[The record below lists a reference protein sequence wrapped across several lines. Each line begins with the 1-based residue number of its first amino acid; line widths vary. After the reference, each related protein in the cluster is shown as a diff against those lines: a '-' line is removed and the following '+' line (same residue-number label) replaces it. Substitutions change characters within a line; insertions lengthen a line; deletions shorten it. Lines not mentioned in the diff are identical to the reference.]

1 MGASGEWDRYQIAG
15 PGTAAA
21 DGTIAAVSRFPDN
34 IEVWWTGPD
43 QDTYGAF
50 WYDDDHGWRGP
61 NLIPGPGPA
70 TAGGMAAA
78 SRIDTSMEAW
88 WIGADTSVRGA
99 FWYDDGNGWQAYRD
113 PVALPT
119 AAAPSSGMA
128 SVSRIDT
135 SMEIWW
141 IGSGGTVQGA
151 FWYQDQNNDAWQRYS
166 LSDPGTAS
174 ELSGIAAVSRIPT
187 AMEIWWVGAQ
197 GSVEAGYWYADAGKP
212 WQRYQLAVDG
222 SAAASHGI
230 AAVSRSA
237 THMAVVWITPQGG
250 VHGASWTEGGDWTP
264 FPAAI
269 AADGSA
275 APDGGVAAVS
285 SDPTGLEVYWI
296 GTDGSVRGAAW
307 TETAGWQALPDPVA
321 PAGSAATTGAITAM
335 SRTAGVT
342 EVCWIGADGSVQL
355 AERGVTAGPVSFRI
369 LRPDDMV
376 DLSCTA
382 AGCRLLLAPGA
393 RELPVTYV
401 VQPGDTLSAI
411 AFRFYGDPQ
420 DFQLIADANHLPDPD
435 VIDDGQ
441 QLTLPAPADPPP
453 SVRRLL
459 AVQDDAHLLVGFGV
473 QHIYEEAVVDTV
485 PPAAPAVPPPVA
497 DARAAD
503 PSRVVFE
510 LPAGTGFTF
519 TVSGV
524 LTGLVG
530 LGLRV
535 APLAVPRVDS
545 DNPRPASAKVSPAA
559 PAADV
564 TAIEAPYRLVVS
576 PDGRYGAFT
585 HAAEVVA
592 AEYDSNRVELWHT
605 RLGVRVPDNGTF
617 RVDEHDDAHR
627 TVRPIWTRDKD
638 DLAGAA
644 TFTGSFKPGNRQSL
658 VDEAADPMQGVEPEP
673 FSVDRLYLSS
683 LGAWLDW
690 HGAWDPEDAVSA
702 YRHKARLGRD
712 QYVRIETPVYLFPFG
727 HRGTLVTITERRI
740 DPKATNSAAYLH
752 QRNFIVLRQHTL
764 YYGRAG
770 DPVERVKPDMGV
782 PNNFPFVSVTV
793 DPVVS
798 PDLNEVDGSVPSV
811 PSVGVEPHRVSYQW
825 KITAVDHTGRQI
837 AMTTPLV
844 AVPVR
849 PSPPPPPTAD
859 SPLTTWIAHAN
870 GLIDLADAEVAFA
883 PEIRTGDTTS
893 RVKQIELTGTANIGT
908 SPDAQ
913 KPFGTTS
920 TPAMYQAFITIPA
933 LAALNRGG
941 DTSPVTYRQDYIDH
955 GFPDGDPAEL
965 YLMISQ
971 TEPTALDFAGDSD
984 RGGGFVQP
992 SVGVRA
998 LSRAHGAVGDD
1009 GSSAGGITAGKFDP
1023 TQFLK
1028 GVMPKLFGLI
1038 ELTEILDVTGVNST
1052 LAAAPKLAADQL
1064 GFAKTVSDEYGNLT
1078 SALQNAAAMLQTDSN
1093 STAPDGIKQR
1103 YTQLLAQTTQ
1113 AIQALATTPV
1123 TPLTDALD
1131 KVTDA
1136 SSPAVAEANAKARDI
1151 QKALNNNLPALLQS
1165 PDLAAFL
1172 RSQIQRSYQALDS
1185 VLTTAAGAADSLFS
1199 ALGAAVQKGAI
1210 HYDWYPTITGWPPDA
1225 PDADHYV
1232 FRPNDTSK
1240 GLAISVDV
1248 RTDKDGKPQAEVAA
1262 QLHDFSLQLMPGGLL
1277 MRMDFGRVGFR
1288 VGTGGKPE
1296 VDVIFNG
1303 MHFIGALSF
1312 IEDLRR
1318 IIPLDGFSDPP
1329 YVDVSPAG
1337 ATAGFDLPL
1346 PSLAIGVFT
1355 LANIS
1360 IGADCRVPFL
1370 GDAVTVGFNF
1380 CSKEAPFQLT
1390 VMAIGGGGW
1399 VGIRLSPSK
1408 LVLLEMGLEAG
1419 AALAIN
1425 LGVASGSVSV
1435 MVGVYLRLE
1444 DDKGQLTAYFRIRG
1458 EVEVL
1463 AIASAS
1469 ITLELSLTYDDSGD
1483 STDLI
1488 GRASLSIEVEIAF
1501 FSTSVELTCEK
1512 RLAGSK
1518 KDPSLRDVLPP
1529 GDGGQDKWNQYFSSF
1544 TIGA

>member
-15 PGTAAA
+15 PGTAPA

-34 IEVWWTGPD
+34 MEVWWTGPD
-43 QDTYGAF
+43 QNTYGAF

-70 TAGGMAAA
+70 TTGGMAAA

-99 FWYDDGNGWQAYRD
+99 FWYDDGNGWQAYHD

-141 IGSGGTVQGA
+141 IGFGGTVQGA
-151 FWYQDQNNDAWQRYS
+151 FWYQDQNNNAWQRYS

-174 ELSGIAAVSRIPT
+174 ELSGIVAVSRIPT
-187 AMEIWWVGAQ
+187 AMEVWWVGPQ

-212 WQRYQLAVDG
+212 WQRYQLAADG

-269 AADGSA
+269 AADGST

-285 SDPTGLEVYWI
+285 LDPTGLEVYWI
-296 GTDGSVRGAAW
+296 GTDGAVRGAAW
-307 TETAGWQALPDPVA
+307 TEGAGWQAFPDPVA
-321 PAGSAATTGAITAM
+321 PAGSAATAGAITAM

-342 EVCWIGADGSVQL
+342 EVCWIGADGSVQM

-376 DLSCTA
+376 DLSCEA
-382 AGCRLLLAPGA
+382 ARCRLLLAPGA
-393 RELPVTYV
+393 RELPVTYI

-411 AFRFYGDPQ
+411 ALRFYGDPQ
-420 DFQLIADANHLPDPD
+420 DFQLIADANHLPDPN
-435 VIDDGQ
+435 VIDAGQ
-441 QLTLPAPADPPP
+441 QLVLPAPADPPP
-453 SVRRLL
+453 AVRRLL

-473 QHIYEEAVVDTV
+473 QHIFEQAFFGD
-485 PPAAPAVPPPVA
+485 PDPAAGTVA
-497 DARAAD
+497 GARAAD

-519 TVSGV
+519 TVAGV

-535 APLAVPRVDS
+535 APLAVPRVDD
-545 DNPRPASAKVSPAA
+545 DNPRPGSAKVPPAA

-617 RVDEHDDAHR
+617 RVDEDDEAHR
-627 TVRPIWTRDKD
+627 TVRPIWTREEDNPD
-638 DLAGAA
+638 P
-644 TFTGSFKPGNRQSL
+644 FTGSLVPSDRHAL
-658 VDEAADPMQGVEPEP
+658 VDEAADPTKGAEPEP
-673 FSVDRLYLSS
+673 FTVDRLYLSS
-683 LGAWLDW
+683 LGAWVDW
-690 HGAWDPEDAVSA
+690 RGAWDPDAAVTA
-702 YRHKARLGRD
+702 YRHQARLGRD
-712 QYVRIETPVYLFPFG
+712 QYVRIDKPFYLFPFG
-727 HRGTLVTITERRI
+727 HRCTLVTITERRI
-740 DPKATNSAAYLH
+740 GLDVPNPAAYLH

-764 YYGRAG
+764 YYGAKG
-770 DPVERVKPDMGV
+770 DPVERVTDQKGV
-782 PNNFPFVSVTV
+782 PSNFPFVSVTV

-798 PDLNEVDGSVPSV
+798 PDLDKMDNSVPSV
-811 PSVGVEPHRVSYQW
+811 PSVNGVSYQW
-825 KITAVDHTGRQI
+825 KITAVDHAGRQI
-837 AMTTPLV
+837 TMTTPLV

-849 PSPPPPPTAD
+849 PLPPPPATAD

-870 GLIDLADAEVAFA
+870 GLIDLGDAEVAFA
-883 PEIRTGDTTS
+883 PETRRGDTTS

-908 SPDAQ
+908 SPVAQ
-913 KPFGTTS
+913 EPFGTTS
-920 TPAMYQAFITIPA
+920 TPAMFQAFITIPA

-941 DTSPVTYRQDYIDH
+941 DTSPVTYRKDYIDN

-971 TEPTALDFAGDSD
+971 TEPTALDFAGGSD

-1038 ELTEILDVTGVNST
+1038 ELTEILDLTGIGST

-1064 GFAKTVSDEYGNLT
+1064 GFVKTVSDEYANLT
-1078 SALQNAAAMLQTDSN
+1078 SALQNAAAMLQSDSN
-1093 STAPDGIKQR
+1093 GTAPDGIKQR

-1113 AIQALATTPV
+1113 AIQALAAAPL

-1136 SSPAVAEANAKARDI
+1136 SSPAVAEANGKAQDI
-1151 QKALNNNLPALLQS
+1151 QNALTNLPALLQS

-1185 VLTTAAGAADSLFS
+1185 VLNTAAGAAGPLFS
-1199 ALGAAVQKGAI
+1199 ALGAAVQNGAI
-1210 HYDWYPTITGWPPDA
+1210 HYDWNPKIAPWPGPGDA
-1225 PDADHYV
+1225 AV
-1232 FRPNDTSK
+1232 FVPKDDDPR
-1240 GLAISVDV
+1240 LEISVDV

-1262 QLHDFSLQLMPGGLL
+1262 QLHNFDLQLMPSAPL
-1277 MRMDFGRVGFR
+1277 MSMNFGRVGFR
-1288 VGTGGKPE
+1288 LGTGGKPE

-1303 MHFIGALSF
+1303 MHFMGALSF

-1488 GRASLSIEVEIAF
+1488 GRASLRIEVEIAF

-1529 GDGGQDKWNQYFSSF
+1529 GDGGQQMWNQYFSSF